1 MGQRQRRRNAA
12 RVLLRAGRMLDR
24 VDTGLTPPQYR
35 LLSLLA
41 DGTERS
47 TALAQRLAVS
57 KPAISAAV
65 ETLTAARHVRR
76 RSDDKDR
83 RITWLELTPAGEA
96 ALTRADDALTVRLD
110 EVLEQTED
118 TDAILTALADLD
130 QAIEKNREERRR
142 ATKS

>member
-1 MGQRQRRRNAA
+1 MGQRQSRRRAV
-12 RVLLRAGRMLDR
+12 RTLLRAGRMLDR

-65 ETLTAARHVRR
+65 EILTVAGHVRR
-76 RSDDKDR
+76 RSDETDR
-83 RITWLELTPAGEA
+83 RITWLEITPVGEA
-96 ALTRADDALTVRLD
+96 AMARADDALVVRFAEVLRELD
-110 EVLEQTED
+110 EPAVVLS
-118 TDAILTALADLD
+118 ALADLD
-130 QAIEKNREERRR
+130 QAMEKNREERRR
-142 ATKS
+142 AQQS

>member
-1 MGQRQRRRNAA
+1 MGQRQGRRKAVRT
-12 RVLLRAGRMLDR
+12 LLRAGRMLDR

-65 ETLTAARHVRR
+65 ETLSVAGHVRR
-76 RSDDKDR
+76 RSDESDR
-83 RITWLELTPAGEA
+83 RITWLEITPVGTA
-96 ALTRADDALTVRLD
+96 ALARAEDAMVARFD
-110 EVLEQTED
+110 EVLKELD
-118 TDAILTALADLD
+118 DPAVILSALADVD
-130 QAIEKNREERRR
+130 QAMEKNREERRR
-142 ATKS
+142 AQQS